1 MKPVYSKNGLV
12 KLKKWARRIAKI
24 GGENR
29 FKAPQNAFKKIFK
42 MLSIIYECAFS
53 FLFQNLRVRDRWSFD
68 ILGLNGTILKLFG
81 KFVSNDILD
90 LS

>member
-1 MKPVYSKNGLV
+1 MLV
-12 KLKKWARRIAKI
+12 SVSFFSNSRLEFEI
-24 GGENR
+24 G
-29 FKAPQNAFKKIFK
+29 
-42 MLSIIYECAFS
+42 
-53 FLFQNLRVRDRWSFD
+53 SFD